1 MRRHIHDVVRR
12 QKTKASTR
20 VFCVFFSLP
29 PSLSL
34 SLSHSL
40 VSLPVGDDH
49 VPVVLLSQNTVENE
63 CTVFSRLELETRQI
77 FAEVVN
83 NSSTDECMCNALW

>member
-1 MRRHIHDVVRR
+1 MSSEGRKRRHRR
-12 QKTKASTR
+12 ACS
-20 VFCVFFSLP
+20 VFFSPSLP
-29 PSLSL
+29 PSL